1 MRSLCLVFVLVGAL
15 SCLSLAGVA
24 LEMRQASAP
33 YPTRTAGGER
43 VVLFLGDSLSAGYGL
58 LPSQSF
64 PALIQRKIEDRGWNF
79 RVVNAGLSGDTT
91 ASGLRRVD
99 WLLKQPVQVLV
110 LELGAN
116 DGLRGVPLRA
126 TEENLQGIVDK
137 VKKMNPDLKIVIAG
151 MRVPPNLGPEYTER
165 FRSIFPSLAK
175 RNQAA
180 LIPFLLEGVAGV
192 PELNLPDGIHPTD
205 EGHRMVADT
214 IWKVLRPLLATYPE

>member
-1 MRSLCLVFVLVGAL
+1 MRSLCLVFVLVWAL

-24 LEMRQASAP
+24 LEMRQASVP
-33 YPTRTAGGER
+33 YPTRTAAGER

-58 LPSQSF
+58 LPSQAF

-99 WLLKQPVQVLV
+99 WLLRQPVQVLV

-116 DGLRGVPLRA
+116 DGLRGVPLKA

-151 MRVPPNLGPEYTER
+151 MQVPPNLGPEYTER

-214 IWKVLRPLLATYPE
+214 IWEVLRPLLAAYPE